1 MTRSWH
7 ETKRVMAEL
16 GCGRQGTARSRGH
29 NCLARLDI
37 QALAQAVEVR
47 AKICLLLATQMQRK
61 GSGGRCDGT
70 PREVGRIAW
79 KGRFTSTCLHHLH
92 SKALFPRW
100 RPPLE
105 REKRA
110 RNADGNSTIS
120 CRTPCRVSGELLG
133 AGCAIPKMPR
143 MRCKTPCC
151 WRSGISGGSTGAP
164 RC

>member
-1 MTRSWH
+1 MRQS
-7 ETKRVMAEL
+7 RAMAEL
-16 GCGRQGTARSRGH
+16 GCGGWGTARSRGH
-29 NCLARLDI
+29 NCLA
-37 QALAQAVEVR
+37 ALVYPGSNTGRRKDERKSA
-47 AKICLLLATQMQRK
+47 LLLATQMQRK

-79 KGRFTSTCLHHLH
+79 KGRFISTCLHHLH

-110 RNADGNSTIS
+110 RNDDGNSTIS

-143 MRCKTPCC
+143 ML
-151 WRSGISGGSTGAP
+151 
-164 RC
+164 